1 MDFKERL
8 QRAAQRGQRAR
19 EAELSAAEARALSE
33 EECRRLHANFRLPLS
48 EYIERCLRELADRF
62 PGFTVQTIVDDT
74 GWGAEA
80 ARDDVD
86 LNSGRRGLRRTQP
99 SRNAFSRLRIVVS
112 PHNKYHVLDL
122 AAKGTIRNKET
133 FTRNHYQ
140 RLADVDEHN
149 FRELV
154 EQWVLD
160 YAEMFA
166 AAG

>member
-19 EAELSAAEARALSE
+19 EAELSAAEAQALSE
-33 EECRRLHANFRLPLS
+33 EECRRLHANYRLPLS
-48 EYIERCLRELADRF
+48 EHIERCLREVADRF
-62 PGFTVQTIVDDT
+62 PGFSLQTIVDET

-80 ARDDVD
+80 SRDDVD
-86 LNSGRRGLRRTQP
+86 LGSGRRG
-99 SRNAFSRLRIVVS
+99 NAFSRLKIVVG
-112 PHNKYHVLDL
+112 PHNKYHVLEL

-133 FTRNHYQ
+133 FSRSHYQ
-140 RLADVDEHN
+140 RLSDVDEQN
-149 FRELV
+149 FRDLV

>member
-19 EAELSAAEARALSE
+19 EAELSAAEAQALSE

-48 EYIERCLRELADRF
+48 EHIERCLRELADRF
-62 PGFTVQTIVDDT
+62 PGFSVQTIVDET

-80 ARDDVD
+80 TRDDVD
-86 LNSGRRGLRRTQP
+86 LGNGRRG
-99 SRNAFSRLRIVVS
+99 NAFSRLRVVVS
-112 PHNKYHVLDL
+112 PYNKYHVLDL
-122 AAKGTIRNKET
+122 ASKGTIRNKES
-133 FTRNHYQ
+133 FNRNHYQ
-140 RLADVDEHN
+140 RLADVDEQN
-149 FRELV
+149 FRDLV

>member
-1 MDFKERL
+1 MDFKDRL
-8 QRAAQRGQRAR
+8 HRAAQRGRRAR
-19 EAELSAAEARALSE
+19 EAELSAAEAKALSE

-62 PGFTVQTIVDDT
+62 PGFEVQTIVDET

-80 ARDDVD
+80 VRDDVD
-86 LNSGRRGLRRTQP
+86 LGGGRRG
-99 SRNAFSRLRIVVS
+99 NAFSRLRMVVS
-112 PHNKYHVLDL
+112 PYNKYHVLEL

-133 FTRNHYQ
+133 FSRNHYQ
-140 RLADVDEHN
+140 RLADVDEEN

-154 EQWVLD
+154 ELWVLE

-166 AAG
+166 AAA